1 MSLRL
6 RRGPSEDRV
15 TLVFQAG
22 ELVYDTVEQ
31 RLYVGDG
38 LTQGGLPITDLL
50 GDASPQ
56 LGSDLDL
63 NGNNI
68 LGFGNI
74 NIDGDITASGTLTVP
89 NIITDVTGSL
99 FGDDSAP
106 LVDGANSRLVF
117 DNNVLSDFAEVE
129 IVNPQANQIL
139 TYGGTTWTNSSSFT
153 GNVTGNLDGDVSGNV
168 LGDLIGNVTGDVLGN
183 VVGELTGNVNGSVIG
198 TLTGSVTGDVVGDV
212 TGDVVGNVTGDVVG
226 NVLGDLVGDVTGNVT
241 GNLAGNVVGNVTGNV
256 VGDLSGNL
264 TGSLTMTPTGE
275 IKILVP
281 TEGPRLNLIATGTV
295 DMSSQNSDRGRIYFS
310 RSDINGEQVE
320 SFFGGGRTSMYMVI
334 SDSPGSFPESNTL
347 ILNNSGNLGI
357 GVYAPATK
365 LHVAGNITAAGG
377 YIGGVQTLTGPG
389 TIDLETLVTEITT
402 TGTDAYTLANG
413 TAGQLKILSM
423 VGNSGNGTVAP
434 TTFANG
440 NTITFTAIN
449 QTITLIY
456 GTTGWVVIANQGTTI
471 A

>member
-1 MSLRL
+1 MI
-6 RRGPSEDRV
+6 
-15 TLVFQAG
+15 
-22 ELVYDTVEQ
+22 
-31 RLYVGDG
+31 GD
-38 LTQGGLPITDLL
+38 L
-50 GDASPQ
+50 
-56 LGSDLDL
+56 
-63 NGNNI
+63 
-68 LGFGNI
+68 
-74 NIDGDITASGTLTVP
+74 
-89 NIITDVTGSL
+89 
-99 FGDDSAP
+99 
-106 LVDGANSRLVF
+106 
-117 DNNVLSDFAEVE
+117 
-129 IVNPQANQIL
+129 
-139 TYGGTTWTNSSSFT
+139 
-153 GNVTGNLDGDVSGNV
+153 TGNL
-168 LGDLIGNVTGDVLGN
+168 
-183 VVGELTGNVNGSVIG
+183 
-198 TLTGSVTGDVVGDV
+198 VGDV

-241 GNLAGNVVGNVTGNV
+241 GNLAGNVVGDVIGDV

-423 VGNSGNGTVAP
+423 VGSSGNGTVAP